1 MDSPPRIAL
10 VSDRDG
16 DLYRALRATLA
27 AARVEVFD
35 ELAGSFDAVRTMAPA
50 LLVHGAPVDA
60 EEIGALRVFRGI
72 LGGTAI
78 VLAARRDEELA
89 AARHAER
96 LGATLLVAPF
106 TPAGLSAA
114 IAAARR
120 GPDLPSPDAFL
131 DLLRGISDELNN
143 PLLAA
148 GGHLQLAECLLDPA
162 RDVDAISRLSTVKA
176 ELARIGATIER
187 IGVLARV
194 RSLRHPL
201 PSIDLH
207 ALLVEIAAEAEYQ
220 RHQEL
225 AAALG
230 AALPTIPADRDTLAL
245 ALRSFLTAGIA
256 LAGHHPLDFAIRA
269 ETDAVVLEITIPA
282 PMSAALG
289 PDAVFSP
296 YHVARAMRGTPFG
309 LALFLV
315 QAIVHAHGGEAI
327 AERRFGRRGLEQ
339 GLEREL
345 GVILRLRRDL

>member
-16 DLYRALRATLA
+16 DLYRALRGTLA
-27 AARVEVFD
+27 AARIEVFE
-35 ELAGSFDAVRTMAPA
+35 ELAGAFDAVRTLAPA
-50 LLVHGAPVDA
+50 ILVHGAPCDA
-60 EEIGALRVFRGI
+60 EEIGALRVLRGA
-72 LGGTAI
+72 LRGTAI

-89 AARHAER
+89 AARYAER

-162 RDVDAISRLSTVKA
+162 RDVDVINRLRTVKS
-176 ELARIGATIER
+176 ELARITATIER

-207 ALLVEIAAEAEYQ
+207 ALLVQIVTEAEYQ
-220 RHQEL
+220 GRPE
-225 AAALG
+225 LG
-230 AALPTIPADRDTLAL
+230 AALGVGLPTIPGDLDTLVL
-245 ALRSFLTAGIA
+245 ALRSFLGAGLA
-256 LAGHHPLDFAIRA
+256 LAGQDPLDLAIRA
-269 ETDAVVLEITIPA
+269 EPDAVVLELTVPA
-282 PMSAALG
+282 LVSAALS
-289 PDAVFSP
+289 PDAVFAP
-296 YHVARAMRGTPFG
+296 YHVARAMRGTPHG

-327 AERRFGRRGLEQ
+327 AERRGDRG
-339 GLEREL
+339 L
-345 GVILRLRRDL
+345 GVILRLRRDP